1 MFSFGIIVNG
11 SFSLEHS
18 AQVVKEILTWF
29 SFFGILSIIINY
41 FILKYLNQVTKPL
54 LLGLLISITCFLVSF
69 TFVYIERDKF
79 LENGKGNALEID
91 VNLVQKI
98 YVKNLNTGQNT
109 LLQKDE
115 REIIWETERLLN
127 YPDNSKG
134 KNIYEVH
141 IKFENGELI
150 FKTNEMPKN

>member
-1 MFSFGIIVNG
+1 M
-11 SFSLEHS
+11 
-18 AQVVKEILTWF
+18 
-29 SFFGILSIIINY
+29 
-41 FILKYLNQVTKPL
+41 NQVTKPL